1 MSQGTNL
8 TIENRRAGGMASGH
22 SRRLNTAVSLLI
34 SLPPVTSEE
43 RDKLRRAVDAIPTHE
58 SETVPAPEPV
68 VDVEETQTA
77 TVQESFKPKTK

>member
-43 RDKLRRAVDAIPTHE
+43 RDKLRRAVDAIPAHE
-58 SETVPAPEPV
+58 SEAAPAPEP
-68 VDVEETQTA
+68 EEEPQTA